1 MLSNYSVQKY
11 AVPHISYET
20 HIMYEQAPISVA
32 DSNALATPG
41 IFKLRRIIRVRN
53 ELSFPALH
61 AYMSSAPAKSANIL
75 AII

>member
-1 MLSNYSVQKY
+1 
-11 AVPHISYET
+11 
-20 HIMYEQAPISVA
+20 MYEQAPISVA
-32 DSNALATPG
+32 DSNALAAPG

-61 AYMSSAPAKSANIL
+61 AYMSSVPAKSANIQ